1 MEEKKLFAYLQR
13 LSRAEWEAFG
23 DFLRHPQMGD
33 SKVFYKYLL
42 TLKRLHFSHEEMTEA
57 EFNLAVNPKGPK
69 SLSHMRRQYALM
81 LDKLLDFL
89 ALATFKA
96 DESLRREARLRALAS
111 RGWQDALQEQFAEEH
126 KKFQRNP
133 YRSGA
138 DYLGLAKL
146 AILHGDLGP
155 PPLSS
160 GGNGFYQFAIALLD
174 QGYEVAGWE
183 LASKANNLDAY
194 SAATHAAPK
203 WLTTPAPP
211 KEETASQVPLDSE
224 NPIAQLLQAIH
235 RLHQP
240 GALPEREF
248 QQARA
253 CLDQALPF
261 LKAYNK
267 SIFQDIYGHLIS
279 YAGRN
284 LQHNPTLLRPA
295 LNALYNGIVNHDLL
309 LGRDSLSPVHLL
321 NIVQQA
327 LLDQPLPKA
336 LAYLAKLQ
344 PNLPEG
350 LRDITHDV
358 SRAQL
363 YFHHQQFQA
372 SYALLNTVEIDV
384 RVAGGFELLLSHK
397 TYQLIV
403 AIECADYEA
412 VDRYVPNFHAWLD
425 RHKDSQPATRRRAY
439 HQFVYAAQ
447 KITEH
452 LEALAGN
459 GPVQNAAIMTAQL
472 RRKFNQQHPV
482 FYKWL
487 ASKMLALEAMDLPG
501 APKKTS

>member
-1 MEEKKLFAYLQR
+1 MEEKKLFGYLQR

-23 DFLRHPQMGD
+23 DFLCHPQMGD

-42 TLKRLHFSHEEMTEA
+42 IFKRIHFSNVEMTEA

-69 SLSHMRRQYALM
+69 SRSHMRRQYALM

-89 ALATFKA
+89 ALASFKA

-111 RGWQDALQEQFAEEH
+111 RGWQDALQEQFAEERN
-126 KKFQRNP
+126 KFQRNP

-155 PPLSS
+155 PPHPTS
-160 GGNGFYQFAIALLD
+160 GNGFYQSAIALLD
-174 QGYEVAGWE
+174 QSYAVAGWE
-183 LASKANNLDAY
+183 LASKASNLDAY
-194 SAATHAAPK
+194 GTAPHSAPQ
-203 WLTTPAPP
+203 WLTAKTQP
-211 KEETASQVPLDSE
+211 KEEIASALPRDSE
-224 NPIAQLLQAIH
+224 NPLAQLLAAIH

-284 LQHNPTLLRPA
+284 LQSNPSLLRPA
-295 LNALYNGIVNHDLL
+295 LHALYIGIVNHDLL

-321 NIVQQA
+321 NIVQEA

-344 PNLPEG
+344 PNLPAD
-350 LRDITHDV
+350 LRDITYDV
-358 SRAQL
+358 GRAQL

-403 AIECADYEA
+403 AMECADYEA
-412 VDRYVPNFHAWLD
+412 VYRYAPNFHAWLE
-425 RHKDSQPATRRRAY
+425 RHKESQLATRRRAY

-447 KITEH
+447 KISEY
-452 LEALAGN
+452 LEARAGN
-459 GPVQNAAIMTAQL
+459 GPVQDVATLTAQL
-472 RRKFNQQHPV
+472 RRKFSHQHPI

-487 ASKMLALEAMDLPG
+487 VSKMQALEAMDP
-501 APKKTS
+501 PPHHQKTS